1 MDILFFADASVSF
14 DGRTFSDLALAGDKG
29 VIIALIIA
37 YIALILVF
45 AGLHSFSAWC
55 EARRYE
61 RKEIEREK
69 ELVRLRTEENAGRE
83 RLVQAQSEL
92 AGRIQELA
100 GTVGAAAAEVRRIGE
115 KVDRLESVWES

>member
-14 DGRTFSDLALAGDKG
+14 DGRIFSDLALAGDKG

-100 GTVGAAAAEVRRIGE
+100 GTVGAAAAELRRIGE